1 MATNVNAEAPEPQA
15 GDEILFGGKTKG
27 WYRWAAWFAGMCFR
41 SRMLPRHVEN
51 QEQALYILLKGEE
64 LGLKPTFAWDYLY
77 PTKSG
82 KLGIPKRAAL
92 AVVQA
97 CPMFGG
103 YEERLEGEGDTLRGV
118 AIATRKGF
126 PPTIKEFTMK
136 DAAAAGL
143 LKQPRSREGG
153 TYDGPWQSYLK
164 DMLLAR
170 AAGRA
175 LNVAFAA
182 ELAGCLVEGEAE
194 DADDMEERREGK
206 KQVALPAP
214 PRRDPLLRALTVPKA
229 LPEPAEPVLDPSL
242 VKVISDQVDEMFGSG
257 QPPAAQPEVET
268 PPAQPVPRTRAARKD
283 RGSTSGGGNLKP
295 GEPIPP
301 VFVRTIEKIVVP
313 PCERCRQE
321 LNAMGGCD
329 VCGWPGE
336 DIR

>member
-1 MATNVNAEAPEPQA
+1 MSTDAQAPEPQA

-103 YEERLEGEGDTLRGV
+103 YEERLEGEGDNLRGV

-126 PPTIKEFTMK
+126 PPTLKEFTMK
-136 DAAAAGL
+136 DAGAAGL

-194 DADDMEERREGK
+194 DADDMEERRSGK
-206 KQVALPAP
+206 AQKALPVAP
-214 PRRDPLLRALTVPKA
+214 PRRDPLLAALEQRKQEQLKA
-229 LPEPAEPVLDPSL
+229 LPAPAAAPAVVAEPEVLDPAL
-242 VKVISDQVDEMFGSG
+242 VKVIDQQVEEMWPREQKESG
-257 QPPAAQPEVET
+257 PPPAAQPATGIPAVKKPLVRDKSKTVKPTT
-268 PPAQPVPRTRAARKD
+268 PAGPAA
-283 RGSTSGGGNLKP
+283 GGG
-295 GEPIPP
+295 
-301 VFVRTIEKIVVP
+301 
-313 PCERCRQE
+313 CSRCNHK

-329 VCGWPGE
+329 VCGWPGA

>member
-1 MATNVNAEAPEPQA
+1 MAINESDAPVPQE

-103 YEERLEGEGDTLRGV
+103 YEERLEGDGDNLRGV

-126 PPTIKEFTMK
+126 PPTLKEFTMK
-136 DAAAAGL
+136 DATAAGL
-143 LKQPRSREGG
+143 TKQPRTREGG

-194 DADDMEERREGK
+194 DADEMESRRQGK
-206 KQVALPAP
+206 AEKAPAAAP
-214 PRRDPLLRALTVPKA
+214 PRRDPLLRAIEAQKA
-229 LPEPAEPVLDPSL
+229 LPAPAQPVQEEPVLDPAF
-242 VKVISDQVDEMFGSG
+242 VKVIDAQVEEIFGPATG
-257 QPPAAQPEVET
+257 APPAGPPAAAKPT
-268 PPAQPVPRTRAARKD
+268 PPAPAVKTPRAKAVEDKRRAEAASA
-283 RGSTSGGGNLKP
+283 GAAAGGGPNCPRCGTKKNL
-295 GEPIPP
+295 
-301 VFVRTIEKIVVP
+301 
-313 PCERCRQE
+313 
-321 LNAMGGCD
+321 MGGCD
-329 VCGWPGE
+329 LCAWPGP